1 MMTVSNSLAAFDDR
15 PFFDK
20 VLHYAVT
27 QNTISPAR
35 LQNLQAE
42 FAKGIVQIANF
53 FGTAYLRPDLELAT
67 RRMVNLVSL
76 ALQDQFGNDLQAAA
90 TALRDKTLLSHS
102 KAGSDMLKRLN
113 AMPDNTL
120 VMSFPATPESQ
131 RAYLDEMTAADTIS
145 LADYRAELSVRQEN
159 RHMIDFAYWLAKMM
173 GVDRNDI
180 DDSDSLIRTAMLVLF
195 VEQSEL
201 KIPTRTGFVGLF
213 KAARHAKCSLNEP
226 RLERFLKEAPSEFR
240 RLARTAMAQFIAKDL
255 PLLRKSATTADKVL
269 YGQAGAAYFVRENL
283 NEDARVYDRLVA
295 REWDRITHGDADDPA
310 VVATVFLLIATGYAP
325 RPALLLREARS
336 VIGRFRT
343 QGFDSD
349 AVVNFI
355 GEYAPESQR
364 EDLQRFWL
372 EDLKRD
378 AEEQL
383 SDTDPNW
390 PDTHMERAL
399 DYLRKTC
406 VARWK
411 GRKR

>member
-1 MMTVSNSLAAFDDR
+1 MTVSNSLAAFDDR

-20 VLHYAVT
+20 VLHYAVK
-27 QNTISPAR
+27 QNTLSAER
-35 LQNLQAE
+35 LQSLQAE
-42 FAKGIVQIANF
+42 FAKGIVQIANY

-76 ALQDQFGNDLQAAA
+76 SLQDQFGNDIQAAA

-113 AMPDNTL
+113 AMADNTL
-120 VMSFPATPESQ
+120 VMSLPVTAESQ

-159 RHMIDFAYWLAKMM
+159 QNTIDFAYWLAKTM

-195 VEQSEL
+195 VDQAEL

-213 KAARHAKCSLNEP
+213 KAARNTACSLNEH
-226 RLERFLKEAPSEFR
+226 RLARFLKEAPSEFR
-240 RLARTAMAQFIAKDL
+240 RLAQTAMARFIEKDL
-255 PLLRKSATTADKVL
+255 PLIRKSSATADKVL
-269 YGQAGAAYFVRENL
+269 YGQAGAAYFVRESL
-283 NEDARVYDRLVA
+283 NDDVREYDRLVA
-295 REWDRITHGDADDPA
+295 HEWDRITQGNADDPA
-310 VVATVFLLIATGYAP
+310 VVATVFLLVATGHAP
-325 RPALLLREARS
+325 KPALLLREAKA
-336 VIGRFRT
+336 VISRFRT

-349 AVVNFI
+349 AVVSFI
-355 GEYAPESQR
+355 AEYAPESQR

-372 EDLKRD
+372 DDLKRD

-399 DYLRKTC
+399 DYVRKTC
-406 VARWK
+406 VAKWK

>member
-1 MMTVSNSLAAFDDR
+1 MTASHALAAFDDR
-15 PFFDK
+15 PFFDR

-27 QNTISPAR
+27 RNTVTPER
-35 LQNLQAE
+35 LHGLQAE

-76 ALQDQFGNDLQAAA
+76 SLQDQFENDIGAAA

-120 VMSFPATPESQ
+120 VMSLPVTAESQ
-131 RAYLDEMTAADTIS
+131 RAYLDEMTAADAIS
-145 LADYRAELSVRQEN
+145 LEDYRAELAVRQDN
-159 RHMIDFAYWLAKMM
+159 QNVIDFTFWLAKIM

-180 DDSDSLIRTAMLVLF
+180 DDSESLIRTAMLVIF
-195 VEQSEL
+195 VDQAEL
-201 KIPTRTGFVGLF
+201 KLPTRTEFVGLF
-213 KAARHAKCSLNEP
+213 KAAKSSKSGLNER
-226 RLERFLKEAPSEFR
+226 RLDRLLKEAPSEFR
-240 RLARTAMAQFIAKDL
+240 RLGHAAMARFIEKDL
-255 PLLRKSATTADKVL
+255 PHIRKSGSTADKVL
-269 YGQAGAAYFVRENL
+269 YGQSDAAYFVRESL
-283 NEDARVYDRLVA
+283 NEDAREYDRLVA

-310 VVATVFLLIATGYAP
+310 VVATVFLLIATGHPP
-325 RPALLLREARS
+325 RPTLLLREAKA

-349 AVVNFI
+349 AVIGFI
-355 GEYAPESQR
+355 NEYAPESQR

-372 EDLKRD
+372 DDLKRD
-378 AEEQL
+378 AEEQMG
-383 SDTDPNW
+383 DTDPNW

-406 VARWK
+406 AASWK

>member
-1 MMTVSNSLAAFDDR
+1 MTVSNSLAAFDDR

-20 VLHYAVT
+20 VLHYAVK
-27 QNTISPAR
+27 QSTISPER
-35 LQNLQAE
+35 LQSLQAE

-120 VMSFPATPESQ
+120 VMNFPVAPESQ
-131 RAYLDEMTAADTIS
+131 RAYLDAMTAAETIS
-145 LADYRAELSVRQEN
+145 LAEYRAELAVRRNNQQV
-159 RHMIDFAYWLAKMM
+159 IDFTCWLAGIM

-180 DDSDSLIRTAMLVLF
+180 DDTDALIRTAMLVLF
-195 VEQSEL
+195 VEQSDL
-201 KIPTRTGFVGLF
+201 KIPTRTGFVALF
-213 KAARHAKCSLNEP
+213 KAARQAKTRLNEQ
-226 RLERFLKEAPSEFR
+226 RLERFLKEAPSEFA
-240 RLARTAMAQFIAKDL
+240 RLTRTSMAQFVARDL
-255 PLLRKSATTADKVL
+255 PQIRKSAATADKLL
-269 YGQAGAAYFVRENL
+269 YGQAGAAYFVRESL
-283 NEDARVYDRLVA
+283 DDDAREYDRLVA
-295 REWDRITHGDADDPA
+295 GEWDRITQGNADDPT
-310 VVATVFLLIATGYAP
+310 VVATVFLLIATGHAP
-325 RPALLLREARS
+325 RPALLLREAKS
-336 VIGRFRT
+336 LIGQFRT

-349 AVVNFI
+349 AVVSFI
-355 GEYAPESQR
+355 DEYAPESQR

-372 EDLKRD
+372 DDLKRD

-383 SDTDPNW
+383 GDTDPNW

-399 DYLRKTC
+399 AYLRKTC
-406 VARWK
+406 AARWK